1 MMKTFRLLGITV
13 LILAAFAAQA
23 VAAPKTYAVLP
34 FKITSVDQYQYMGVS
49 VPQMISSRLYVKD
62 QFQPVAKTTVADQ
75 STLSSE
81 SDAARAQ
88 TAMNADFV
96 IWGDLEIKETDADMN
111 IYARGKDGKIWTR
124 HVRTK
129 VNSMTPKL
137 QEVAAA
143 ISQEV
148 FGYSAGIGVTA
159 VPSAN
164 QAPIR
169 ESQNQ
174 LNPDLVVNEDG
185 TRDVYLNPNIRYAG
199 NTDDSG
205 SLRTPTLPF
214 PTVDFDIADLD
225 GDGRNE
231 IVLIEDHAI
240 HIYRY
245 EGGKMNE
252 LAAEKMILMNNN
264 LSVRVFNAG
273 TGGRPK
279 IIVNAQD
286 ERAASASYVYSFDG
300 KNLKQEAKSIPYY
313 MNVVTLPGMKYPT
326 LIGQYG
332 DVQRV
337 FKPGIYEMIRTAE
350 GNLIEGPR
358 MDLPEK
364 VNALNFTWIPY
375 TKDSGELLVALT
387 DDERLRVFGKGG
399 NRMFE
404 TEEKYSGSYV
414 GIEQTNQIRG
424 MGKDRAYLPDK
435 YYIPQRM
442 LVADLE
448 GRGEYV
454 LLINKPASTAA
465 QIFERYRFFPQGEI
479 HALYW
484 DGVGLN
490 LKWKT
495 RRIKGS
501 VININLADLDNN
513 GVKDLVVG
521 INTHPGAVGLS
532 QRKTMLIAYPLDL
545 GQADPNTAPDPTE
558 FIFND

>member
-1 MMKTFRLLGITV
+1 MTKTLRLFGITA
-13 LILAAFAAQA
+13 LILVAFATQA
-23 VAAPKTYAVLP
+23 AAVETYAVLP

-62 QFQPVAKTTVADQ
+62 KFQPVAKTTVADQ
-75 STLSSE
+75 SALSSE
-81 SDAARAQ
+81 SDAAKAQ
-88 TAMNADFV
+88 GSMQADYV
-96 IWGDLEIKETDADMN
+96 IWGDMEIRDSNCEIN
-111 IYARGKDGKIWTR
+111 VYARNKTGKVWSR
-124 HVRTK
+124 HVSTK
-129 VNSMTPKL
+129 VNSMTPKI
-137 QEVAAA
+137 QEVSNA

-148 FGYSAGIGVTA
+148 FGYSAGTGVTA
-159 VPSAN
+159 IPSQN

-169 ESQNQ
+169 ETQNQ

-185 TRDVYLNPNIRYAG
+185 VRDVYLNPNIRYAG
-199 NTDDSG
+199 NTDDAG
-205 SLRTPTLPF
+205 SMRTPTLPF

-231 IVLIEDHAI
+231 IVLIENHAI
-240 HIYRY
+240 RVYRY
-245 EGGKMNE
+245 EQGKMME
-252 LAAEKMILMNNN
+252 LASEQMILMNNN
-264 LSVRVFNAG
+264 LSVRVFNPG
-273 TGGRPK
+273 VGRPK
-279 IIVNAQD
+279 IIINAQD
-286 ERAASASYVYSFDG
+286 NRAASASYVYVFDG
-300 KNLKQEAKSIPYY
+300 KNLKQEAKNIPYY
-313 MNVVTLPGMKYPT
+313 MNVVTLPDMKQPI
-326 LIGQYG
+326 LVGQYG

-337 FKPGIYEMIRTAE
+337 FKGGIYEMMKAADGTYME
-350 GNLIEGPR
+350 GTRLD
-358 MDLPEK
+358 MPEK

-375 TKDSGELLVALT
+375 TKDSGPLLVALT

-399 NRMFE
+399 NRLFE

-424 MGKDRAYLPDK
+424 MGKDRTYLPDK
-435 YYIPQRM
+435 YYIPERM

-454 LLINKPASTAA
+454 LLINKPSSTAA
-465 QIFERYRFFPQGEI
+465 QIFDRYRFFPQGEI

-501 VININLADLDNN
+501 VIDISLVDFNN
-513 GVKDLVVG
+513 DGIKDLVVG

-532 QRKTMLIAYPLDL
+532 ERKTMFIAYPLDI
-545 GQADPNTAPDPTE
+545 GQADPNTPPDATE
-558 FIFND
+558 FIYN

>member
-1 MMKTFRLLGITV
+1 MTKTLRLFGITA
-13 LILAAFAAQA
+13 LILVAFATQA
-23 VAAPKTYAVLP
+23 AAVETYAVLP

-62 QFQPVAKTTVADQ
+62 KFQPVAKTTVADQ
-75 STLSSE
+75 SALSSE
-81 SDAARAQ
+81 SDAAKAQ
-88 TAMNADFV
+88 GSMQADYV
-96 IWGDLEIKETDADMN
+96 IWGDMEIRDSNCEIN
-111 IYARGKDGKIWTR
+111 VYARNKTGKVWSR
-124 HVRTK
+124 HVSTK
-129 VNSMTPKL
+129 VNSMTPKI
-137 QEVAAA
+137 QEVSNA

-148 FGYSAGIGVTA
+148 FGYSPGTGVTA
-159 VPSAN
+159 IPSQN

-169 ESQNQ
+169 ETQNQ

-185 TRDVYLNPNIRYAG
+185 VRDVYLNPNIRYAG
-199 NTDDSG
+199 NTDDAG
-205 SLRTPTLPF
+205 SMRTPTLPF

-231 IVLIEDHAI
+231 IVLIENHAI
-240 HIYRY
+240 RVYRY
-245 EGGKMNE
+245 EQGKMME
-252 LAAEKMILMNNN
+252 LASDQMILMNNN
-264 LSVRVFNAG
+264 LSVRVFNPG
-273 TGGRPK
+273 VGRPK
-279 IIVNAQD
+279 IIINAQD
-286 ERAASASYVYSFDG
+286 NRAASASYVYVFDG
-300 KNLKQEAKSIPYY
+300 KNLKQEAKNIPYY
-313 MNVVTLPGMKYPT
+313 MNVVTLPDMKQPI
-326 LIGQYG
+326 LVGQYG

-337 FKPGIYEMIRTAE
+337 FKGGIYEMMKAADGTYME
-350 GNLIEGPR
+350 GTRLD
-358 MDLPEK
+358 MPEK

-375 TKDSGELLVALT
+375 TKDSGPLLVALT

-399 NRMFE
+399 NRLFE

-424 MGKDRAYLPDK
+424 MGKDRTYLPDK
-435 YYIPQRM
+435 YYIPERM

-454 LLINKPASTAA
+454 LLINKPSSTAA
-465 QIFERYRFFPQGEI
+465 QIFDRYRFFPQGEI

-501 VININLADLDNN
+501 VIDISLVDFNN
-513 GVKDLVVG
+513 DGIKDLVVG

-532 QRKTMLIAYPLDL
+532 ERKTMFIAYPLDI
-545 GQADPNTAPDPTE
+545 GQADPNTPPDATE
-558 FIFND
+558 FIYN

>member
-1 MMKTFRLLGITV
+1 MTKSLRLFGVTV
-13 LILAAFAAQA
+13 LMLVAFATQA
-23 VAAPKTYAVLP
+23 TAAESYAVLP

-62 QFQPVAKTTVADQ
+62 KFQPVAKTTVVDQ
-75 STLSSE
+75 SSLSSE
-81 SDAARAQ
+81 SDAAKAQGSMRA
-88 TAMNADFV
+88 DYV
-96 IWGDLEIKETDADMN
+96 IWGDMEIRDADCEMN
-111 IYARGKDGKIWTR
+111 VYARNKAGKMWSR

-129 VNSMTPKL
+129 INNMNPKI
-137 QEVAAA
+137 QELSAA
-143 ISQEV
+143 ISQDV
-148 FGYSAGIGVTA
+148 FGYTAGTGVTA
-159 VPSAN
+159 IPSQS

-169 ESQNQ
+169 ETQNQ

-185 TRDVYLNPNIRYAG
+185 VRDVYLNPNIRYAG

-214 PTVDFDIADLD
+214 PSVDFDIADLD

-231 IVLIEDHAI
+231 IVLIENHAI
-240 HIYRY
+240 HVYRY
-245 EGGKMNE
+245 ENGKMVD
-252 LAAEKMILMNNN
+252 LASDQMLLMNNN
-264 LSVRVFNAG
+264 LSVRVFNPG
-273 TGGRPK
+273 VGRPK
-279 IIVNAQD
+279 IIVNSQD
-286 ERAASASYVYSFDG
+286 DRAASAGYVYVFDG
-300 KNLKQEAKSIPYY
+300 KNLKQESKNIPYY
-313 MNVVTLPGMKYPT
+313 MNVVTLPNMKQPT

-337 FKPGIYEMIRTAE
+337 FKGGIYEMMKAADGKYME
-350 GNLIEGPR
+350 GTRLD
-358 MDLPEK
+358 MPEK

-375 TKDSGELLVALT
+375 TRDTGPLLVALT
-387 DDERLRVFGKGG
+387 DEERLRVFGKGG
-399 NRMFE
+399 NRLFE

-424 MGKDRAYLPDK
+424 MGKDRTYLPDK
-435 YYIPQRM
+435 YYIPERM

-454 LLINKPASTAA
+454 LLINKPSSTAA

-484 DGVGLN
+484 DGIGLN

-501 VININLADLDNN
+501 VIDISLVDFNN
-513 GVKDLVVG
+513 DGIKDLVVG

-532 QRKTMLIAYPLDL
+532 ERKTMFIGYPLDIS
-545 GQADPNTAPDPTE
+545 QTDPNTPPDATE
-558 FIFND
+558 FIHNNN

>member
-1 MMKTFRLLGITV
+1 MTKSLRLFGVTV
-13 LILAAFAAQA
+13 LMLVAFATQA
-23 VAAPKTYAVLP
+23 TAAESYAVLP

-62 QFQPVAKTTVADQ
+62 KFQPVAKTTVVDQ
-75 STLSSE
+75 SSLSSE
-81 SDAARAQ
+81 SDAAKAQGSMRA
-88 TAMNADFV
+88 DYV
-96 IWGDLEIKETDADMN
+96 IWGDMEIRDADCEMN
-111 IYARGKDGKIWTR
+111 VYARNKAGKMWSR

-129 VNSMTPKL
+129 INSMNPKI
-137 QEVAAA
+137 QELSAA
-143 ISQEV
+143 ISQDV
-148 FGYSAGIGVTA
+148 FGYTAGTGVTA
-159 VPSAN
+159 IPSQN

-169 ESQNQ
+169 ETQNQ

-185 TRDVYLNPNIRYAG
+185 VRDVYLNPNIRYAG

-214 PTVDFDIADLD
+214 PSVDFDIADLD

-231 IVLIEDHAI
+231 IVLIENHAI
-240 HIYRY
+240 HVYRY
-245 EGGKMNE
+245 ENGKMVD
-252 LAAEKMILMNNN
+252 LASDQMLLMNNN
-264 LSVRVFNAG
+264 LSVRVFNPG
-273 TGGRPK
+273 VGRPK
-279 IIVNAQD
+279 IIVNSQD
-286 ERAASASYVYSFDG
+286 DRAAASGYVYVFDG
-300 KNLKQEAKSIPYY
+300 KNLKQEAKNIPYY
-313 MNVVTLPGMKYPT
+313 LNVVTLPDMKQPT

-337 FKPGIYEMIRTAE
+337 FKGGIYEMMKAADGKYME
-350 GNLIEGPR
+350 GTRLD
-358 MDLPEK
+358 MPEK

-375 TKDSGELLVALT
+375 TRDTGPLLVALT
-387 DDERLRVFGKGG
+387 DEERLRVFGKGG
-399 NRMFE
+399 NRLFE

-424 MGKDRAYLPDK
+424 MGKDRTYLPDK
-435 YYIPQRM
+435 YYIPERM

-454 LLINKPASTAA
+454 LLINKPSSTAA

-501 VININLADLDNN
+501 VIDISLVDFNN
-513 GVKDLVVG
+513 DGIKDLVVG

-532 QRKTMLIAYPLDL
+532 ERKTMFIGYPLDISRT
-545 GQADPNTAPDPTE
+545 DPNTAPDATE
-558 FIFND
+558 FIHNN

>member
-1 MMKTFRLLGITV
+1 MTKSLRLFGVTV
-13 LILAAFAAQA
+13 LMLVAFATQA
-23 VAAPKTYAVLP
+23 TAAESYAVLP

-62 QFQPVAKTTVADQ
+62 KFQPVAKTTVVDQ
-75 STLSSE
+75 SSLSSE
-81 SDAARAQ
+81 SDAAKAQGSMRA
-88 TAMNADFV
+88 DYV
-96 IWGDLEIKETDADMN
+96 IWGDMEIRDADCEMN
-111 IYARGKDGKIWTR
+111 VYARNKAGKMWSR

-129 VNSMTPKL
+129 INNMNPKI
-137 QEVAAA
+137 QELSAA
-143 ISQEV
+143 ISQDV
-148 FGYSAGIGVTA
+148 FGYTAGTGVTA
-159 VPSAN
+159 IPSQN

-169 ESQNQ
+169 ETQNQ

-185 TRDVYLNPNIRYAG
+185 VRDVYLNPNIRYAG

-214 PTVDFDIADLD
+214 PSVDFDIADLD

-231 IVLIEDHAI
+231 IVLIENHAI
-240 HIYRY
+240 HVYRY
-245 EGGKMNE
+245 ENGKMVD
-252 LAAEKMILMNNN
+252 LASDQMLLMNNN
-264 LSVRVFNAG
+264 LSVRVFNPG
-273 TGGRPK
+273 VGRPK
-279 IIVNAQD
+279 IIVNSQD
-286 ERAASASYVYSFDG
+286 DRAAASGYVYVFDG
-300 KNLKQEAKSIPYY
+300 KNLKQEAKNIPYY
-313 MNVVTLPGMKYPT
+313 MNVVTLPDMKQPT

-337 FKPGIYEMIRTAE
+337 FKGGIYEMMKAADGKYME
-350 GNLIEGPR
+350 GTRLD
-358 MDLPEK
+358 MPEK

-375 TKDSGELLVALT
+375 TRDTGPLLVALT
-387 DDERLRVFGKGG
+387 DEERLRVFGKGG
-399 NRMFE
+399 NRLFE

-424 MGKDRAYLPDK
+424 MGKDRTYLPDK
-435 YYIPQRM
+435 YYIPERM

-454 LLINKPASTAA
+454 LLINKPSSTAA

-501 VININLADLDNN
+501 VIDISLVDFNN
-513 GVKDLVVG
+513 DGIKDLVVG

-532 QRKTMLIAYPLDL
+532 ERKTMFIGYPLDISRT
-545 GQADPNTAPDPTE
+545 DPNTAPDATE
-558 FIFND
+558 FIHNN

>member
-1 MMKTFRLLGITV
+1 MTKSLRLFGVTV
-13 LILAAFAAQA
+13 LMLVAFATQA
-23 VAAPKTYAVLP
+23 TAAESYAVLP

-62 QFQPVAKTTVADQ
+62 KFQPVAKTTVVDQ
-75 STLSSE
+75 SSLSSE
-81 SDAARAQ
+81 SDAAKAQGSMRA
-88 TAMNADFV
+88 DYV
-96 IWGDLEIKETDADMN
+96 IWGDMEIRDADCEMN
-111 IYARGKDGKIWTR
+111 VYARNKAGKMWSR

-129 VNSMTPKL
+129 INNMNPKI
-137 QEVAAA
+137 QELSAA
-143 ISQEV
+143 ISQDV
-148 FGYSAGIGVTA
+148 FGYTAGTGVTA
-159 VPSAN
+159 IPSQN

-169 ESQNQ
+169 ETQNQ

-185 TRDVYLNPNIRYAG
+185 VRDVYLNPNIRYAG

-214 PTVDFDIADLD
+214 PSVDFDIADLD

-231 IVLIEDHAI
+231 IVLIENHAI
-240 HIYRY
+240 RVYRY
-245 EGGKMNE
+245 ENSKMVD
-252 LAAEKMILMNNN
+252 LASDQMLLMNNN
-264 LSVRVFNAG
+264 LSVRVFNPG
-273 TGGRPK
+273 VGRPK
-279 IIVNAQD
+279 IIVNSQD
-286 ERAASASYVYSFDG
+286 DRAAASGYVYVFDG
-300 KNLKQEAKSIPYY
+300 KNLKQEAKNIPYY
-313 MNVVTLPGMKYPT
+313 MNVVTLPDMKQPT

-337 FKPGIYEMIRTAE
+337 FKGGIYEMMKAADGKYME
-350 GNLIEGPR
+350 GTRLD
-358 MDLPEK
+358 MPEK

-375 TKDSGELLVALT
+375 TRDTGPLLVALT
-387 DDERLRVFGKGG
+387 DEERLRVFGKGG
-399 NRMFE
+399 NRLFE

-424 MGKDRAYLPDK
+424 MGKDRTYLPDK
-435 YYIPQRM
+435 YYIPERM

-454 LLINKPASTAA
+454 LLINKPSSTAA

-501 VININLADLDNN
+501 VIDISLVDFNN
-513 GVKDLVVG
+513 DGIKDLVVG

-532 QRKTMLIAYPLDL
+532 ERKTMFIGYPLDISRT
-545 GQADPNTAPDPTE
+545 DPNTAPDATE
-558 FIFND
+558 FIHNN

>member
-1 MMKTFRLLGITV
+1 MTKSLRLFGVTV
-13 LILAAFAAQA
+13 LMLVAFATQA
-23 VAAPKTYAVLP
+23 TAAESYAVLP

-62 QFQPVAKTTVADQ
+62 KFQPVAKTTVVDQ
-75 STLSSE
+75 SSLSSE
-81 SDAARAQ
+81 SDAAKAQGSMRA
-88 TAMNADFV
+88 DYV
-96 IWGDLEIKETDADMN
+96 IWGDMEIRDADCEMN
-111 IYARGKDGKIWTR
+111 VYARNKAGKMWSR

-129 VNSMTPKL
+129 INNMNPKI
-137 QEVAAA
+137 QELSAA
-143 ISQEV
+143 ISQDV
-148 FGYSAGIGVTA
+148 FGYTAGTGVTA
-159 VPSAN
+159 IPSQN

-169 ESQNQ
+169 ETQNQ

-185 TRDVYLNPNIRYAG
+185 VRDVYLNPNIRYAG

-214 PTVDFDIADLD
+214 PSVDFDIADLD

-231 IVLIEDHAI
+231 IVLIENHAI
-240 HIYRY
+240 HVYRY
-245 EGGKMNE
+245 ENGKMVD
-252 LAAEKMILMNNN
+252 LASDQMLLMNNN
-264 LSVRVFNAG
+264 LSVRVFNPG
-273 TGGRPK
+273 VGRPK
-279 IIVNAQD
+279 IIVNSQD
-286 ERAASASYVYSFDG
+286 DRAAASGYVYVFDG
-300 KNLKQEAKSIPYY
+300 KNLKQEAKNIPYY
-313 MNVVTLPGMKYPT
+313 MNVVTLPDMKQPT

-337 FKPGIYEMIRTAE
+337 FKGGIYEMMKAADGKYME
-350 GNLIEGPR
+350 GTRLD
-358 MDLPEK
+358 MPEK
-364 VNALNFTWIPY
+364 VNALNFTWMPY
-375 TKDSGELLVALT
+375 TRDTGPLLVALT
-387 DDERLRVFGKGG
+387 DEERLRVFGKGG
-399 NRMFE
+399 NRLFE

-424 MGKDRAYLPDK
+424 MGKDRTYLPDK
-435 YYIPQRM
+435 YYIPERM

-454 LLINKPASTAA
+454 LLINKPSSTAA

-501 VININLADLDNN
+501 VIDISLVDFNN
-513 GVKDLVVG
+513 DGIKDLVVG

-532 QRKTMLIAYPLDL
+532 ERKTMFIGYPLDISRT
-545 GQADPNTAPDPTE
+545 DPNTAPDATE
-558 FIFND
+558 FIHNN

>member
-1 MMKTFRLLGITV
+1 MTKSLRLFGVTV
-13 LILAAFAAQA
+13 LMLVAFATQA
-23 VAAPKTYAVLP
+23 TAAESYAVLP

-62 QFQPVAKTTVADQ
+62 KFQPVAKTTVVDQ
-75 STLSSE
+75 SSLSSE
-81 SDAARAQ
+81 SDAAKAQGSMRA
-88 TAMNADFV
+88 DYV
-96 IWGDLEIKETDADMN
+96 IWGDMEIRDADCEMN
-111 IYARGKDGKIWTR
+111 VYARNKAGKMWSR

-129 VNSMTPKL
+129 INNMNPKI
-137 QEVAAA
+137 QELSAAM
-143 ISQEV
+143 SQDV
-148 FGYSAGIGVTA
+148 FGYTAGTGVTA
-159 VPSAN
+159 IPSQN

-169 ESQNQ
+169 ETQNQ

-185 TRDVYLNPNIRYAG
+185 VRDVYLNPNIRYAG

-214 PTVDFDIADLD
+214 PSVDFDIADLD

-231 IVLIEDHAI
+231 IVLIENHAI
-240 HIYRY
+240 RVYRY
-245 EGGKMNE
+245 ENSKMVD
-252 LAAEKMILMNNN
+252 LASDQMLLMNNN
-264 LSVRVFNAG
+264 LSVRVFNPG
-273 TGGRPK
+273 VGRPK
-279 IIVNAQD
+279 IIVNSQD
-286 ERAASASYVYSFDG
+286 DRAAASGYVYVFDG
-300 KNLKQEAKSIPYY
+300 KNLKQEAKNIPYY
-313 MNVVTLPGMKYPT
+313 MNVVTLPDMKQPT

-337 FKPGIYEMIRTAE
+337 FKGGIYEMMKAADGKYME
-350 GNLIEGPR
+350 GTRLD
-358 MDLPEK
+358 MPEK

-375 TKDSGELLVALT
+375 TRDTGPLLVALT
-387 DDERLRVFGKGG
+387 DEERLRVFGKGG
-399 NRMFE
+399 NRLFE

-424 MGKDRAYLPDK
+424 MGKDRTYLPDK
-435 YYIPQRM
+435 YYIPERM

-454 LLINKPASTAA
+454 LLINKPSSTAA

-501 VININLADLDNN
+501 VIDISLVDFNN
-513 GVKDLVVG
+513 DGIKDLVVG

-532 QRKTMLIAYPLDL
+532 ERKTMFIGYPLDISRT
-545 GQADPNTAPDPTE
+545 DPNTAPDATE
-558 FIFND
+558 FIHNN